1 MLRRSARHRRA
12 AIAEIVGTLVLLVA
26 TIAIGTTLFAV
37 ATGGISTGILN
48 QSNNITIASQR
59 VQERISVFD
68 VWFHE
73 INGSKTVQIHLLNYG
88 DVYVQ
93 IVTIYANITGVSI
106 PQNNFTLAYPNGLTI
121 SPGDQATI
129 TFTSSYASGQNYE
142 IALASQAGS
151 TFTGIWG
158 A

>member
-1 MLRRSARHRRA
+1 MLRRRTRQNRA

-26 TIAIGTTLFAV
+26 TIAIGTTLFGI

-48 QSNNITIASQR
+48 QSNNVSIASQR

-73 INGSKTVQIHLLNYG
+73 INGTKMAQIHLLNYG
-88 DVYVQ
+88 EVYVQ
-93 IVTIYANITGVSI
+93 IAAIYANMSGQST
-106 PQNNFTLAYPNGLTI
+106 PQNNFTLEYPNGVTV
-121 SPGDQATI
+121 SPGYQAMI
-129 TFTSSYASGQNYE
+129 SFNCSYVSGQNYE
-142 IALASQAGS
+142 IRLVSEAGS
-151 TFTGIWG
+151 TFTSIWG